1 MDSMAMKK
9 VKYWSRD
16 GISSLPDE
24 MLALI
29 LSNLPT
35 KSAASTTILSR
46 RWRTLFSL
54 MNHLFASQH
63 HLEFDQSYFLYGKQ
77 GKRPRQSTQGE
88 TEESFRAF
96 VEKTLSCRNKPIKKF
111 SLKYREDKEYYID
124 QTNRWISN
132 ALERGDLDELDLRI
146 KTTWTCLPPRPLP
159 CGVFKNK
166 TLVKLTLG
174 TELCVGTESP
184 EVFLPLLRTLF
195 LDTVYVL
202 REDFLS
208 SMLQGCPLLEDLSLI
223 YVHVNHEEAPP
234 QPNFISHKTL
244 KRLTIRTH
252 SQLFDFDTPSLVE
265 HDYSFNSRCFSVS
278 ARFLYID
285 SLVKARLD
293 LALVQGVKRHPTQNC
308 NLSKEIGLMRNVDIL
323 HLTCSTVEIMYSLLN
338 YWEEGLDGDR
348 FPWFGN
354 LAKLTFETKTNRGWK
369 VLTTLIENTPELKI
383 LVLRGLHC
391 IIDCSVYVNENIVE
405 VLEIHGFRGSGKEL
419 RQLHRLLCQMD
430 CLQVIRVEVD
440 AAIADDDKKRQLTKD
455 LLALSKRYSKCQ
467 ILVL

>member
-1 MDSMAMKK
+1 MAMKK

-293 LALVQGVKRHPTQNC
+293 LAL
-308 NLSKEIGLMRNVDIL
+308 
-323 HLTCSTVEIMYSLLN
+323 IMYSLLN